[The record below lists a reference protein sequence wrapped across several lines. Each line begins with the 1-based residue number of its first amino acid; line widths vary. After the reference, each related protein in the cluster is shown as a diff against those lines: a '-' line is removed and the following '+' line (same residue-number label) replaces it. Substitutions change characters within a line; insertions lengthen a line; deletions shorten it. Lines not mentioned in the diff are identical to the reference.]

1 MTYDWAKD
9 SRDSWVYAH
18 HMIRLRKGLRRFE
31 TLLEMYLLEQWG
43 EIP

>member
-9 SRDSWVYAH
+9 SRDSYAFAH

-31 TLLEMYLLEQWG
+31 TLWEMYHLEQIG
-43 EIP
+43 EVP